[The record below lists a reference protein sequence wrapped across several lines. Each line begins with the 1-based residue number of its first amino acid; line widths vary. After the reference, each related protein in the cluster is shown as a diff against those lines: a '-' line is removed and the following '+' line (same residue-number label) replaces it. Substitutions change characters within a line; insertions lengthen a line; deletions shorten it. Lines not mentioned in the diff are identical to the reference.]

1 LPPGRCPFLAEHVVG
16 HVEAEFGDRSG
27 FELELDLILDGLE
40 RLRDEEAHPQIGGPR
55 DDGAGGEPTES
66 PEGTSSFSEE

>member
-27 FELELDLILDGLE
+27 FELELDLILD
-40 RLRDEEAHPQIGGPR
+40 RL
-55 DDGAGGEPTES
+55 
-66 PEGTSSFSEE
+66 